1 MEKIPAYI
9 LNLIRNQ
16 GFSGGITPTGTI
28 NITENGVTDVTN
40 YANANV
46 NVESSTK
53 TALPNGTRFRTSYIS
68 DFNFLQD
75 MDLSQI
81 TDASSMFYQCT
92 NITTIPLLDIK
103 PTSTSNMFNSC
114 SNLTSI
120 PLIDTSRVTA
130 CSNMFYGCNKLV
142 TVPQLDF
149 SNTEDVGN
157 MFYYCRALSD
167 ESLNN
172 IMGMCA
178 NMIKITFQDFK
189 KLTYLGIPSTQ
200 SQVCPTLSN
209 YDVFITAG
217 WTLT

>member
-16 GFSGGITPTGTI
+16 GFSGGITPTGEI
-28 NITENGVTDVTN
+28 EITENGTYDVSE

-46 NVESSTK
+46 NVGSTK
-53 TALPNGTRFRTSYIS
+53 TALPNGTKFRTSLVS
-68 DFNFLQD
+68 NFDFLQD

-103 PTSTSNMFNSC
+103 PTSTSNMFYSC
-114 SNLTSI
+114 SNLTSM

-130 CSNMFYGCNKLV
+130 CSNMFYSCNKLV

-149 SNTEDVGN
+149 SNTENIGN

-178 NMIKITFQDFK
+178 NMVKITFQDYK
-189 KLTYLGIPSTQ
+189 KLTYLGITSAQ

-209 YDVFITAG
+209 YDAFISAG

>member
-1 MEKIPAYI
+1 MSKVLVSES
-9 LNLIRNQ
+9 NLQDIANSIRAKNGSQ
-16 GFSGGITPTGTI
+16 ETYTPSQMSEAIDEIQTGGGKVI
-28 NITENGVTDVTN
+28 
-40 YANANV
+40 
-46 NVESSTK
+46 
-53 TALPNGTRFRTSYIS
+53 LPNGTRFRTSYIS

-92 NITTIPLLDIK
+92 YITTIPLLDIK
-103 PTSTSNMFNSC
+103 PTNTSNMFNSC

-130 CSNMFYGCNKLV
+130 CSNMFYSCNKLV

-157 MFYYCRALSD
+157 MFYNCRALSN

-172 IMGMCA
+172 IMGICA
-178 NMIKITFQDFK
+178 NMVKITFEAYK
-189 KLTYLGIPSTQ
+189 KLTYLGITSTQ

-209 YDVFITAG
+209 YDAFIAAG